1 MGHALAHF
9 LYADQIM
16 PKQAKTMGVRQAVRN
31 KAKGLITETWQSQ
44 ANLSLFLLLEVL
56 IAFILP
62 SLGFGKKDIQ
72 LYSDIGF
79 TILLI
84 SGVAIAWGQWKLFV
98 PTSLVAGAAMIVRWF
113 EWYHHTQRMLLW
125 SDWTTLVAVAMIALV
140 LLSQIFRPGR
150 MSHLRIQGAIAV
162 YLLFGVIWAH
172 AYHIVAILQPG
183 SFHGPIEELTNLSG
197 WAYYSYVTLTT
208 VGYGDITPVSQVART
223 LSIAE
228 ALTGQLYLA
237 VLIARLVAME
247 IVFWQQKVQNGEY

>member
-1 MGHALAHF
+1 M
-9 LYADQIM
+9 
-16 PKQAKTMGVRQAVRN
+16 AVSRASVS
-31 KAKGLITETWQSQ
+31 KRAKGLIRESWQSQ
-44 ANLSLFLLLEVL
+44 ANLSLFLLLEIL

-62 SLGFGKKDIQ
+62 SLGFGKEDTA

-79 TILLI
+79 SVLLI
-84 SGVAIAWGQWKLFV
+84 SGIAIAWGQWTLFV
-98 PTSLVAGAAMIVRWF
+98 LTSVVCLEVLIVRWI
-113 EWYHHTQRMLLW
+113 EWSHHTPRLQLW
-125 SDWTTLVAVAMIALV
+125 SDWSTMAAVAMIALV

-150 MSHLRIQGAIAV
+150 VSHLRIQGAIAV
-162 YLLFGVIWAH
+162 YLLFGVLWAH
-172 AYHIVAILQPG
+172 AYHIASLVHVGA
-183 SFHGPIEELTNLSG
+183 FRGPADELSNVSG
-197 WAYYSYVTLTT
+197 WAYYSFVTLTT

>member
-1 MGHALAHF
+1 
-9 LYADQIM
+9 
-16 PKQAKTMGVRQAVRN
+16 MGVSRAVRE

-44 ANLSLFLLLEVL
+44 ANLSLFLALEIL

-62 SLGFGKKDIQ
+62 SLGFGREDTR

-79 TILLI
+79 SILLI
-84 SGVAIAWGQWKLFV
+84 SGAAVAWGQKTLFV
-98 PTSLVAGAAMIVRWF
+98 TASVIAGATLVVRWIA
-113 EWYHHTQRMLLW
+113 WDRDTTRMMLW
-125 SDWTTLVAVAMIALV
+125 TDWSTLIAVTVIAYV
-140 LLSQIFRPGR
+140 LLKQIFRPGR
-150 MSHLRIQGAIAV
+150 VSHLRIQGAIAV
-162 YLLFGVIWAH
+162 YLLFGVLYAH
-172 AYHIVAILQPG
+172 AYHIAAVLHPG
-183 SFHGPIEELTNLSG
+183 SFRGPAEELANVSG

-223 LSIAE
+223 LSIGE

>member
-1 MGHALAHF
+1 MAVSRA
-9 LYADQIM
+9 
-16 PKQAKTMGVRQAVRN
+16 AVRK

-44 ANLSLFLLLEVL
+44 ANLSLFLLLEIL
-56 IAFILP
+56 IAFVLP
-62 SLGFGKKDIQ
+62 SLGFGREDIQ
-72 LYSDIGF
+72 LYSDLGF
-79 TILLI
+79 SILLI

-98 PTSLVAGAAMIVRWF
+98 PTSLVAGIALAVRWIM
-113 EWYHHTQRMLLW
+113 WYHRTPRTLLW
-125 SDWTTLVAVAMIALV
+125 SDWTTLAAVGMIAVV

-150 MSHLRIQGAIAV
+150 VSHLRIQGAIAV

-172 AYHIVAILQPG
+172 AYHIVAVLHPG
-183 SFHGPIEELTNLSG
+183 SFRGPTDELSNLGG

-208 VGYGDITPVSQVART
+208 VGYGDITPVTQVART

-228 ALTGQLYLA
+228 ALCGQLYLA

>member
-1 MGHALAHF
+1 MAVSRA
-9 LYADQIM
+9 
-16 PKQAKTMGVRQAVRN
+16 AVRK

-44 ANLSLFLLLEVL
+44 ANLSLFLLLEIL

-62 SLGFGKKDIQ
+62 SLGFGKEDIQ

-79 TILLI
+79 SVLLI
-84 SGVAIAWGQWKLFV
+84 SGVAIAWGQWRLFV
-98 PTSLVAGAAMIVRWF
+98 PTSIAAGMALVVRWV
-113 EWYHHTQRMLLW
+113 EWYRHTQRILLW
-125 SDWTTLVAVAMIALV
+125 SDWTTLIAVGMIAFV

-150 MSHLRIQGAIAV
+150 VSHLRIQGAIAV

-172 AYHIVAILQPG
+172 AYHIVAIVQPG
-183 SFHGPIEELTNLSG
+183 SFHGPTEELTNMSG

-208 VGYGDITPVSQVART
+208 VGYGDITPVTQVART
-223 LSIAE
+223 LSVGE
-228 ALTGQLYLA
+228 ALCGQLYLA

>member
-1 MGHALAHF
+1 
-9 LYADQIM
+9 M
-16 PKQAKTMGVRQAVRN
+16 PKQEKTVGAGQAVRK
-31 KAKGLITETWQSQ
+31 KARGLITETWQSQ
-44 ANLSLFLLLEVL
+44 ANLSLFLALEIL

-62 SLGFGKKDIQ
+62 SLGFGREDTA

-79 TILLI
+79 SILLL
-84 SGVAIAWGQWKLFV
+84 SGVAIAWGNWKLFGL
-98 PTSLVAGAAMIVRWF
+98 TSVIAAATLVIRWIA
-113 EWYHHTQRMLLW
+113 WDRHTVRMLLW
-125 SDWTTLVAVAMIALV
+125 NDWSTVIAVSLIALV

-150 MSHLRIQGAIAV
+150 VSHLRIQGAIAV
-162 YLLFGVIWAH
+162 YLLFGVLWAH
-172 AYHIVAILQPG
+172 AYHIAALLQPG
-183 SFHGPIEELTNLSG
+183 AFHGPAEELSNVGG
-197 WAYYSYVTLTT
+197 WAYYSFVTLTT